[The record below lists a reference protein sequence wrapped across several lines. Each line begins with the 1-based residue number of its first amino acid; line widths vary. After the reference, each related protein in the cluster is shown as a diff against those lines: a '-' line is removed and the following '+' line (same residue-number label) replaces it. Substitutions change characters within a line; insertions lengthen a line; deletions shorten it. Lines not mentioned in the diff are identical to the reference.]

1 MKSKS
6 LPRDPALH
14 RVAAFMEFDLETCEP
29 IERELVAR
37 LRRIGASHT
46 RPAMASSLGAEDMV
60 LLHAIASAD
69 VAIDVFVIDTGR
81 LHDETLQLLES
92 ARLRYGRPIEVF
104 RPHHDR
110 VESFVREHGLN
121 GFYDGVAER
130 HLCCGI
136 RKVEPLARA
145 LAGRDAWLTGQR
157 RAQGPE
163 RAGLR
168 LEEIDLERGIAKYN
182 PLAEWSDEALWRFIA
197 RHDVPVNALHVRGY
211 PSIGCEPCTR
221 AIRPGEDPRAGR
233 WWWEQGQAKECG
245 LHLPAIVVAHAGASS
260 IVVEHVGASSS
271 LSSTRAA

>member
-6 LPRDPALH
+6 LPALQALH
-14 RVAAFMEFDLETCEP
+14 TVAASMGIDLHASGPDES
-29 IERELVAR
+29 ELAQR
-37 LRRIGASHT
+37 LRRIAAGHA
-46 RPAMASSLGAEDMV
+46 RPVLASSLGAEDMV
-60 LLHAIASAD
+60 LLDAIARAD

-81 LHDETLQLLES
+81 LHDETLQLLDA
-92 ARLRYGRPIEVF
+92 ARVRYGRALEVF
-104 RPHHDR
+104 RPLEDR
-110 VESFVREHGLN
+110 VEGFVREHGLN

-163 RAGLR
+163 RASLR
-168 LEEIDLERGIAKYN
+168 VEERDVERGIAKYN
-182 PLAEWSDEALWRFIA
+182 PLADWSDEALWRYVE
-197 RHDVPVNALHVRGY
+197 RHDVPVNPLHARGY

-233 WWWEQGQAKECG
+233 WWWEGGAAKECG
-245 LHLPAIVVAHAGASS
+245 LHLPAIVVEHAAAKAAST
-260 IVVEHVGASSS
+260 VSSS
-271 LSSTRAA
+271 GAV

>member
-6 LPRDPALH
+6 LPASRSLH
-14 RVAAFMEFDLETCEP
+14 TVAASMEIDLNAPEP
-29 IERELVAR
+29 IESELIQR
-37 LRRIGASHT
+37 LRRIVASHA
-46 RPAMASSLGAEDMV
+46 RPVLASSLGAEDMV
-60 LLHAIASAD
+60 LLDAIARAD
-69 VAIDVFVIDTGR
+69 LPIAVFVIDTGR

-92 ARLRYGRPIEVF
+92 ARARYGRTIEVF
-104 RPHHDR
+104 RPLEQG
-110 VESFVREHGLN
+110 VEAFVRDHGLN

-163 RAGLR
+163 RAALP
-168 LEEIDLERGIAKYN
+168 LEETDLDRGIAKYN
-182 PLAEWSDEALWRFIA
+182 PLADWSDEALWRYIE
-197 RHDVPVNALHVRGY
+197 RHDVAVNALHARGY

-233 WWWEQGQAKECG
+233 WWWERGTAKECG
-245 LHLPAIVVAHAGASS
+245 LHLPAIVVEHAGVPSES
-260 IVVEHVGASSS
+260 VS
-271 LSSTRAA
+271 LSSTGAA